1 MIYPY
6 TVQLK
11 GENTKYQW
19 KTYIIKKNVDI
30 AHFLTKKPS
39 FSSSLFLVFIPP
51 GAEYPPN
58 LLSDL
63 MTLWQ
68 GIWGAYGFLP
78 QALATALADLGWF
91 IAIATSL

>member
-11 GENTKYQW
+11 GENVKYQW
-19 KTYIIKKNVDI
+19 NTFIIKKNVDT
-30 AHFLTKKPS
+30 AHFLRKKPS
-39 FSSSLFLVFIPP
+39 FFSSFFLVFIPP
-51 GAEYPPN
+51 GAEYPPKSP
-58 LLSDL
+58 SDL
-63 MTLWQ
+63 ITLWQ

-78 QALATALADLGWF
+78 QALATALADLGRL